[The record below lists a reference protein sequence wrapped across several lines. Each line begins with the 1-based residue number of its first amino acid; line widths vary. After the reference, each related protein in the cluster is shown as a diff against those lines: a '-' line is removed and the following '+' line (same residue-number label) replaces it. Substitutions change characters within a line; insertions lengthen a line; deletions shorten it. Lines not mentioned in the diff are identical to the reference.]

1 MHFRLLF
8 LLTLALFLGACAV
21 ATPPP
26 PPPPTETPAAGGS
39 ETAPAPTPTAPTPT
53 PSVAEPERTLFTVRR
68 GEIVNELALEGRVVQ
83 VQQGQAFT
91 EDGVLKAIFVQVGA
105 MVEQGQLLA
114 ELDTRDLNAQLSQAR
129 VVYEQ
134 DRVALERAR
143 ATAQTQ
149 VRQAQVDLDAARS
162 ELARA
167 QRGARPDEISRA
179 RAVLQQAEADLAN
192 VRNEAS
198 QVKNQALREME
209 TAVERLTF
217 VQERFAAAQIE
228 FEKNP
233 NETTRNASLQA
244 REDLRVAEDEVRRTR
259 IAYDTA
265 LSNEVALVSRA
276 EAVVAATQADLD
288 RLLAG
293 PDPFDVAQAEQAVA
307 RAQIVLEAARQQA
320 QTDPELAK
328 QIARSQAEVI
338 RLEQQIES
346 RRLIATM
353 TGQVV
358 ALEAEPGIAVR
369 AASPVIM
376 LANNSSREIIV
387 EEPVALDPLGTTT
400 SLLPGQAVAIEF
412 VRYPGQVFSGVVTRV
427 PGRLPTNDAFLSS
440 EYAISYE
447 APGVELSVGDIA
459 EVTIVLGRVAN
470 ALWLPPEAVIVTR
483 DRSFVNKV
491 DGDTEQRLEIV
502 TGIVTPS
509 QVEIL
514 RGLVEG
520 DVVAGEVLPR

>member
-26 PPPPTETPAAGGS
+26 PPPPTETPSAGGT
-39 ETAPAPTPTAPTPT
+39 ETTPPPSTPIPT
-53 PSVAEPERTLFTVRR
+53 PSVAEPERTLYTVRR
-68 GEIVNELALEGRVVQ
+68 GEIVNELTLEGRVVQ

-91 EDGVLKAIFVQVGA
+91 EDGVLKAIFVQVGD

-129 VVYEQ
+129 AVYEQ
-134 DRVALERAR
+134 DRIALERAR
-143 ATAQTQ
+143 GNAQTQ
-149 VRQAQVDLDAARS
+149 VRQAQVDLDGARS

-167 QRGARPDEISRA
+167 RRGARPDEISRA
-179 RAVLQQAEADLAN
+179 RAVVQQAAADLAN

-217 VQERFAAAQIE
+217 VQERFAETQIE

-233 NETTRNASLQA
+233 NEATRNAFIQA

-307 RAQIVLEAARQQA
+307 RAQIALEAARQQA

-328 QIARSQAEVI
+328 QIARSQAEVT

-353 TGQVV
+353 AGQVV

-376 LANNSSREIIV
+376 LANNDRREIIV
-387 EEPVALDPLGTTT
+387 EEPVGLDPLGTTT
-400 SLLPGQAVAIEF
+400 RLLPGQEVAVEF
-412 VRYPGQVFSGVVTRV
+412 VRYPGQIFPGVVTRV
-427 PGRLPTNDAFLSS
+427 PGRLPTSDAFLSS

-502 TGIVTPS
+502 TGIVTPN

>member
-1 MHFRLLF
+1 M
-8 LLTLALFLGACAV
+8 
-21 ATPPP
+21 
-26 PPPPTETPAAGGS
+26 
-39 ETAPAPTPTAPTPT
+39 
-53 PSVAEPERTLFTVRR
+53 
-68 GEIVNELALEGRVVQ
+68 Q
-83 VQQGQAFT
+83 
-91 EDGVLKAIFVQVGA
+91 
-105 MVEQGQLLA
+105 
-114 ELDTRDLNAQLSQAR
+114 
-129 VVYEQ
+129 
-134 DRVALERAR
+134 
-143 ATAQTQ
+143 
-149 VRQAQVDLDAARS
+149 
-162 ELARA
+162 
-167 QRGARPDEISRA
+167 
-179 RAVLQQAEADLAN
+179 
-192 VRNEAS
+192 
-198 QVKNQALREME
+198 
-209 TAVERLTF
+209 RLTF
-217 VQERFAAAQIE
+217 VQERFAAAQLE
-228 FEKNP
+228 VEKNP
-233 NETTRNASLQA
+233 NETTRNAFIQA

-307 RAQIVLEAARQQA
+307 RAQIALDAARQQV

-328 QIARSQAEVI
+328 QIARSQAEVT

-353 TGQVV
+353 AGQVV

-376 LANNSSREIIV
+376 LANNDSREIIV
-387 EEPVALDPLGTTT
+387 EEPVGLDPLGTTT
-400 SLLPGQAVAIEF
+400 RLLPGQEVAVEF
-412 VRYPGQVFSGVVTRV
+412 VRYPGQIFPGVVTRV
-427 PGRLPTNDAFLSS
+427 PGRLPTSDAFVSS

-483 DRSFVNKV
+483 ERSFVNKV
-491 DGDTEQRLEIV
+491 DGETEQRLEIV
-502 TGIVTPS
+502 TGIVTPN

-520 DVVAGEVLPR
+520 DVVASEALPR